1 LLVPPNITHGD
12 QPEGSTGLNGFPL
25 SGFRHSLTLFSKVF
39 ATIPHCTCSLSAVN
53 WTSGLPSAHFPVIKL
68 LDKLIDLEIGQAAC
82 RQQQRRRRKTLP
94 CHQAA
99 RQAHWSGNWTS
110 GLPSAPILVVKLLD
124 KLIGLEIGQVA
135 CRQHTSLSSSCSTS
149 SLVWKLDKWLTVKL
163 LDKLIGLE
171 IGQAHCRQQRRRS
184 EKKPLSISCSTSSL
198 VWKLDKWPAVS
209 NNAEKAKRNPCHQA
223 ARQAHWS
230 GNWTSGLPSAHLLVI
245 KLLNKLIDLE
255 IGQALCR
262 QQQRRSEKLP
272 CHQAARQAHWSGNCT
287 CGLPSAHLLVIKL
300 LDKLIGLEIGQ
311 AHCCQRRRRSE
322 KLPCHQ
328 ALGKLIDLDIGQLAC
343 LQH

>member
-1 LLVPPNITHGD
+1 
-12 QPEGSTGLNGFPL
+12 
-25 SGFRHSLTLFSKVF
+25 
-39 ATIPHCTCSLSAVN
+39 
-53 WTSGLPSAHFPVIKL
+53 LPSATTTKTQDTSLPSSCSTSSLVWK
-68 LDKLIDLEIGQAAC
+68 LDKWLAVSTNPC
-82 RQQQRRRRKTLP
+82 R
-94 CHQAA
+94 QAA

-110 GLPSAPILVVKLLD
+110 GLPSAHFLV
-124 KLIGLEIGQVA
+124 I
-135 CRQHTSLSSSCSTS
+135 
-149 SLVWKLDKWLTVKL
+149 KL